1 MNQTPEF
8 SGNSGDEAVET
19 RIVAWVLGESSAL
32 ESADLERLCKAR
44 PELPIFR
51 RRIDALHQSLIQIE
65 STAAEPAWAL
75 PPEKRKL
82 LDNIFSENSIA
93 RTDAAKAVT
102 NNRPSFRMFV
112 AIAACLLLTALFL
125 HLTSKVSLDQSTSV
139 ALQRDRN
146 LMPATDKGAVDRT
159 HEIYRVDSM
168 AMSKTRDLGLEET
181 MRQKQ
186 LSAKKLT
193 NNSGET
199 VATAPPTMPN
209 LAATITRPSSEQ
221 QALGVSLGALSGSE
235 MGPSSERTKSV
246 TQWLASPSPLGTK
259 SQRLSSAV
267 AANPVAS
274 SGFRMTRNGS
284 LNLEGHSRRTATINK
299 DELEADRVATMAPV
313 ESGLDT
319 GALQSSAK
327 LSEESSASED
337 RYLTFPFNTGEASF
351 QLAKAAMA
359 QGIHPDPGTIRLEQF
374 YNAVDYGDPAPA
386 AGEPVAAII
395 EQSSHPFLPGTLLV
409 RVALRFD
416 VPRAAAE
423 NINVQVKFNPQRIGK
438 YKLLGFEQ
446 KLLEGQPFSG
456 AMMNTAEP
464 THDETGVAI
473 YQVEPLAGGAGQVG
487 EVSVS
492 LRDKVTNEIAERT
505 WTMSYQSQLTTFDR
519 AAPSM
524 QLAGL
529 CLLAAEKLRKS
540 PLAEIIDFNQLTGPI
555 SQVKQFYGS
564 NPRIGEMLEI
574 IDKLK

>member
-1 MNQTPEF
+1 
-8 SGNSGDEAVET
+8 
-19 RIVAWVLGESSAL
+19 
-32 ESADLERLCKAR
+32 
-44 PELPIFR
+44 
-51 RRIDALHQSLIQIE
+51 
-65 STAAEPAWAL
+65 
-75 PPEKRKL
+75 
-82 LDNIFSENSIA
+82 
-93 RTDAAKAVT
+93 
-102 NNRPSFRMFV
+102 
-112 AIAACLLLTALFL
+112 
-125 HLTSKVSLDQSTSV
+125 
-139 ALQRDRN
+139 
-146 LMPATDKGAVDRT
+146 
-159 HEIYRVDSM
+159 
-168 AMSKTRDLGLEET
+168 
-181 MRQKQ
+181 
-186 LSAKKLT
+186 
-193 NNSGET
+193 
-199 VATAPPTMPN
+199 
-209 LAATITRPSSEQ
+209 
-221 QALGVSLGALSGSE
+221 
-235 MGPSSERTKSV
+235 
-246 TQWLASPSPLGTK
+246 
-259 SQRLSSAV
+259 
-267 AANPVAS
+267 
-274 SGFRMTRNGS
+274 MTRNGS

-487 EVSVS
+487 ELSVS